1 MIDKIEQI
9 FSLQLQST
17 GKRRYED
24 EKIVISGIPEDFK
37 VTLKLNQKSE
47 LVCECVFDVFYTYK
61 SGKWEQYLEDIVIQN
76 LTEAVED
83 QQKTAQVDEV
93 FVVGV
98 DTSIDDSALFT
109 DVL

>member
-24 EKIVISGIPEDFK
+24 DKIVISGIPEDFK
-37 VTLKLNQKSE
+37 VTLKLREKSE
-47 LVCECVFDVFYTYK
+47 LVCECVFDDFYTFK
-61 SGKWEQYLEDIVIQN
+61 SGKWEQYLDIVIQN
-76 LTEAVED
+76 LTEEVEA
-83 QQKTAQVDEV
+83 QQKAAQVGGV

-98 DTSIDDSALFT
+98 DTSIDDSALFA